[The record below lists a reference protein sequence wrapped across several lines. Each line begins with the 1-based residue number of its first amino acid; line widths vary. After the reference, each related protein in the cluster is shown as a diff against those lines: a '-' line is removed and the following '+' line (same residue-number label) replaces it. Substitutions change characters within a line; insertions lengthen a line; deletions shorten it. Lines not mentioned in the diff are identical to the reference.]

1 MSVTPPP
8 LKNVNISAIQSY
20 AISNDLDKHSLLIS
34 RRGTTNGQFRNLK
47 LERGKFRKMALPST
61 LLSLLLS
68 LNVVSAMLLS
78 DDRTTRRPWKGEPEE
93 GRKTLL
99 RTRNRQQRSETLK
112 TLKALDFSDD
122 SDHEKDGNGEFTK
135 ATLNAG
141 ALPESF
147 TICAAYTADNWTTFA
162 SIRFSSI
169 KLSLLTDAGKTWG
182 YVNLFSAETY
192 TQYLF

>member
-1 MSVTPPP
+1 MT
-8 LKNVNISAIQSY
+8 
-20 AISNDLDKHSLLIS
+20 
-34 RRGTTNGQFRNLK
+34 
-47 LERGKFRKMALPST
+47 LPST

-68 LNVVSAMLLS
+68 LSLVSGNLIS
-78 DDRTTRRPWKGEPEE
+78 DDRTIRRPGKDEPEE
-93 GRKTLL
+93 GRKILI
-99 RTRNRQQRSETLK
+99 RNRQQRSETLI

-122 SDHEKDGNGEFTK
+122 SDHEKDSNGEFTK

-141 ALPESF
+141 PLPESF

-169 KLSLLTDAGKTWG
+169 KLSLLTDVGKTWG

-192 TQYLF
+192 TQYTIRLGSLLFVKKMK